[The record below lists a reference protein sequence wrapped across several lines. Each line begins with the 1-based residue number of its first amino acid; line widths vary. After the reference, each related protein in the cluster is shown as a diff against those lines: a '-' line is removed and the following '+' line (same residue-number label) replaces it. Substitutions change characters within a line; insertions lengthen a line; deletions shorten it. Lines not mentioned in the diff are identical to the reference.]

1 VEYICPKEDETMAN
15 KQIVKNFIQSEL
27 VKDKARSS
35 LQDNDNL
42 IEAGVIDSLGI
53 MKLVTYL
60 EETFSISISD
70 DELIPDNFE
79 TIDAI
84 SAFLVSK
91 QQ

>member
-1 VEYICPKEDETMAN
+1 MAN

>member
-1 VEYICPKEDETMAN
+1 MAN
-15 KQIVKNFIQSEL
+15 KQIIKDFIQSKL
-27 VKDKARSS
+27 LNGKAHYS

-42 IEAGVIDSLGI
+42 IEKGVIDSLGI
-53 MKLVTYL
+53 MKLLAYL

-70 DELIPDNFE
+70 DEIIPENFE
-79 TIDAI
+79 TFDAI

>member
-1 VEYICPKEDETMAN
+1 MAN
-15 KQIVKNFIQSEL
+15 KQIIKDFIQSNL
-27 VKDKARSS
+27 VKEKALCP
-35 LQDNDNL
+35 LQDEDNL
-42 IEAGVIDSLGI
+42 IEKGIIDSLGI

-60 EETFSISISD
+60 EESFSISILD

-84 SAFLVSK
+84 STFLTSK